1 MHYPLPTISG
11 PEASVI
17 QTILDASAEVA
28 TFLRHS
34 PIIVLE
40 STNKFGDTQLQQDV
54 HADDIIEKHLRKNPL
69 IKGFASEER
78 PQLEEFNGEGDGYY
92 VTFDPLDGSSIVV
105 NNFTVGSIFAVW
117 PRTEKKLIGEKIG
130 AQVNAVIS
138 LFGPRTTAL
147 FYNGPI
153 DKVQELTFIDNK
165 WILSHEHL
173 VIKGKTNIY
182 APGNLRAS

>member
-1 MHYPLPTISG
+1 
-11 PEASVI
+11 
-17 QTILDASAEVA
+17 
-28 TFLRHS
+28 
-34 PIIVLE
+34 
-40 STNKFGDTQLQQDV
+40 
-54 HADDIIEKHLRKNPL
+54 
-69 IKGFASEER
+69 
-78 PQLEEFNGEGDGYY
+78 LEEFNGEGDGYY

-105 NNFTVGSIFAVW
+105 NNFTVGSIFAIW
-117 PRTEKKLIGEKIG
+117 PKTEKKLIGEKIG

-153 DKVQELTFIDNK
+153 DKVQELTFIDGK